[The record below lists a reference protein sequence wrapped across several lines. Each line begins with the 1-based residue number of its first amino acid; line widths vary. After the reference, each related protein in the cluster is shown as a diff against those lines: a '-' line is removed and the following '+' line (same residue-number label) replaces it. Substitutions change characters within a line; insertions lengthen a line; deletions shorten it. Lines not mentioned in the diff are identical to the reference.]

1 MCSSNSRFLAVRVV
15 LLAFGIGP
23 LAAVGEAA
31 EYHVSPQGADSAV
44 GSSVAPWK
52 TLAKACQQAGAG
64 DTIFVH
70 AGVYRET
77 LAPQRS
83 GEPGQPIR
91 FQAAAGEQP
100 VISGADLLAAT
111 WHAHRANIFLLKTER
126 KFVQLFVDGQM
137 MPEARWP
144 NSPPRAVMTYARAKA
159 GQGTGYETLC
169 DPQLPPG
176 DWNGGVVLMWPG
188 SAWVSATRRI
198 ADYQPGKSLRFEP
211 TLTPKHRDKFHAA
224 DPYEPRAGNWYLL
237 YGSLAGLDS
246 PGEWF
251 LDPSAGVVYLW
262 TPDGASPE
270 THVVEVRQRD
280 YACDLRKRAF
290 IEIRG
295 FDILGAAVTMDAAHD
310 CLLDDCRLRYVEHYR
325 EFTQEKTPPTL
336 NVMTGKNNEW
346 RRCLVAYAAASA
358 LHVGGEDNRL
368 VNCVLHDANYLGTG
382 HGGLDLGR
390 SSGAQ
395 IRQCTVCRT
404 GRDAVQHGGS
414 RRIRFEYNDVY
425 QANMLNNDAAAIYCW
440 GTDGQGGIIAHNWFH
455 DNLGDSTCGIYL
467 DNFCKN
473 FIVHHNVVWNC
484 TGSAVRLNCDALD
497 HQVYNN
503 TLQQAREP
511 FGTYTYAAYTP
522 TMKGTRIVNNLVN
535 AAIHPKNPW
544 EFVQGSLGPELHHNG
559 PGATDRD
566 GYPTAGSAAI
576 DAGVVLPGITD
587 GYQGKAPDLGAY
599 EFGKP
604 RWTAGADWRDRE
616 LPPAPERDLQF
627 RPRGPVTEQTMIRD
641 GLVLWFDA
649 SDRATLELKRD
660 GTLSSWRDK
669 SAGRRHPIPSKT
681 AAMKWLSPGLNGR
694 PVVRSNGTGSLQ
706 VDFPSRGP
714 GGVTVLLVSQA
725 LEASPRS
732 WQRLIQCRVG
742 EGKSWELPNWEIL
755 RPEGKTAPAYAA
767 RVFSLIHRKDAAMG
781 PITLA
786 GASADTA
793 EVLVFDRALRFD
805 ELEALTKYL
814 QVKWDAKE

>member
-1 MCSSNSRFLAVRVV
+1 VV

-368 VNCVLHDANYLGTG
+368 VNCVLHDANYLGTAAWTWAV
-382 HGGLDLGR
+382 LPARR
-390 SSGAQ
+390 S
-395 IRQCTVCRT
+395 
-404 GRDAVQHGGS
+404 GS
-414 RRIRFEYNDVY
+414 ARCAAPAATPCNT
-425 QANMLNNDAAAIYCW
+425 AAADASASSTTTCTRPTCSTTTRPPSTA
-440 GTDGQGGIIAHNWFH
+440 GVPTDRAAS
-455 DNLGDSTCGIYL
+455 LPT
-467 DNFCKN
+467 
-473 FIVHHNVVWNC
+473 
-484 TGSAVRLNCDALD
+484 TGSTTTWATRRAAS
-497 HQVYNN
+497 
-503 TLQQAREP
+503 TSIISARTSSCTTTWYGTARAAP
-511 FGTYTYAAYTP
+511 FG
-522 TMKGTRIVNNLVN
+522 
-535 AAIHPKNPW
+535 
-544 EFVQGSLGPELHHNG
+544 
-559 PGATDRD
+559 
-566 GYPTAGSAAI
+566 
-576 DAGVVLPGITD
+576 
-587 GYQGKAPDLGAY
+587 
-599 EFGKP
+599 
-604 RWTAGADWRDRE
+604 
-616 LPPAPERDLQF
+616 
-627 RPRGPVTEQTMIRD
+627 
-641 GLVLWFDA
+641 
-649 SDRATLELKRD
+649 
-660 GTLSSWRDK
+660 
-669 SAGRRHPIPSKT
+669 
-681 AAMKWLSPGLNGR
+681 
-694 PVVRSNGTGSLQ
+694 
-706 VDFPSRGP
+706 
-714 GGVTVLLVSQA
+714 
-725 LEASPRS
+725 
-732 WQRLIQCRVG
+732 
-742 EGKSWELPNWEIL
+742 
-755 RPEGKTAPAYAA
+755 
-767 RVFSLIHRKDAAMG
+767 
-781 PITLA
+781 
-786 GASADTA
+786 
-793 EVLVFDRALRFD
+793 
-805 ELEALTKYL
+805 
-814 QVKWDAKE
+814 